1 MKTMTMALLS
11 VLIAAAG
18 CSHDKKPTTPKVTET
33 TTTTT
38 TKVEKPAVTPD
49 KVATDEQVSPGLAI
63 SSDILAAC
71 GIKAAAPQG
80 SPKFDFDK
88 DELTA
93 DDRAVLDKVATCLT
107 SGPLKGKAVS
117 LIGRA
122 DPRGTDE
129 YNMGLG
135 SRRSHSVSQYLGRL
149 GVADAQM
156 GVTTRGSLDATG
168 TDESTYRED
177 RRVDIQ
183 LQAAATPEG

>member
-1 MKTMTMALLS
+1 MKTMTMTLLS
-11 VLIAAAG
+11 VLIAAVG
-18 CSHDKKPTTPKVTET
+18 CSHDKKPVAPKVTET

-38 TKVEKPAVTPD
+38 TVAKPSVTPD

-71 GIKAAAPQG
+71 GIKVTKSA

-88 DELTA
+88 DELTTE
-93 DDRAVLDKVATCLT
+93 DRGVLDQVATCLT
-107 SGPLKGKAVS
+107 TGPLKGKAVS

-129 YNMGLG
+129 YNLGLG

-149 GVADAQM
+149 GVTEAQM

-168 TDESTYRED
+168 SDEATYRED

-183 LQAAATPEG
+183 LQAPATPEG